1 MKNKK
6 VWLIFLILLLVLVSC
21 SKQNSVLIDNGNEKI
36 KINVEIADDEI
47 EMQQG
52 LMFRESLEESSGMIF
67 VFEKKGMYGFWMKNT
82 LIPLDVIFIDDNL
95 HITGIIYAE
104 PCKEDP
110 CRVYRPEN
118 QFKYVLE
125 VNGNF
130 TSRNN
135 ISLGNKVEL
144 II

>member
-1 MKNKK
+1 
-6 VWLIFLILLLVLVSC
+6 
-21 SKQNSVLIDNGNEKI
+21 
-36 KINVEIADDEI
+36 
-47 EMQQG
+47 
-52 LMFRESLEESSGMIF
+52 MFRESLEESSGMIF